1 MTTNPKGVGGG
12 SAREQFE
19 RAETHLLKATN
30 QRTALPFGTLL
41 AQFDVASWYAG
52 MLVGLVKSLKW
63 CSEW

>member
-1 MTTNPKGVGGG
+1 MTENQKGVGGG
-12 SAREQFE
+12 LQENSFE
-19 RAETHLLKATN
+19 RAETQLSKATN
-30 QRTALPFGTLL
+30 QWTALPFGTLL

>member
-1 MTTNPKGVGGG
+1 MTANQKGWG

-19 RAETHLLKATN
+19 RAETQLSKAIN